1 MSLLAR
7 LGHILPK
14 GILEVYKVKDDVETL
29 CTSIEYNR
37 FGEADHDYTPYVLEN
52 HRNGF
57 KTRFKWVSHTELVR
71 EATDYLLNLNC
82 PKDKNEKVKI

>member
-7 LGHILPK
+7 LIHTSPK
-14 GILEVYKVKDDVETL
+14 GILEVYRVKDDVETL

-57 KTRFKWVSHTELVR
+57 KTRFKWVSHTELTR
-71 EATDYLLNLNC
+71 EALEYLLNLYC
-82 PKDKNEKVKI
+82 LKG